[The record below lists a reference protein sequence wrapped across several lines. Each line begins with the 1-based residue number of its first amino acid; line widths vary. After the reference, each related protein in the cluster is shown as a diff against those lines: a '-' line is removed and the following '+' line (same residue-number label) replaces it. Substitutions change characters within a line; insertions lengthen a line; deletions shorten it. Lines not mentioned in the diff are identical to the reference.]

1 MSDKEL
7 EKFSED
13 EISFEKFTKQ
23 KKFKDLDRKK
33 SLRDF
38 RVGKDKRDFTRDKE
52 KGKNDAK

>member
-7 EKFSED
+7 ERFSE
-13 EISFEKFTKQ
+13 EEVNFEKFTKQ

-38 RVGKDKRDFTRDKE
+38 RGKENKRSFKKE
-52 KGKNDAK
+52 KRNDNQK